1 MNLLSSS
8 TNSIIRALTSTSEGI
23 KKKDEICDI
32 PWISI
37 DDDQKLQKL
46 IFRRGSELISSIN
59 GVVQKGKWTNISET
73 GSFLIETSELSLL
86 FKEPYSDKNIFI
98 MKLDSLQEEYFCFV
112 NEKTLPRLDFTKY
125 LERKSNTDSVLKR
138 IDLFDGGQ
146 LCILQPKTSKEKSGT
161 YLKGLIISKEGQAV
175 QGFTGVL
182 HSESRRYM
190 YHLKEGFVYK
200 KSLFNPINLVSGG
213 PIEIE
218 GGNNT
223 FESFQYNLGRKVFKN
238 WKPLPDGEY
247 FTHYNIAFKVSN
259 GKVSFVGH
267 RVRYKIKVGSDIWIE
282 QQNPESVEIGDR
294 IFDLEQNPFK
304 GEVIINIKGRWN
316 KTGDSTYV
324 LSKRTM
330 NFIAKESVIS
340 KKLSWFQRK

>member
-8 TNSIIRALTSTSEGI
+8 TKSIIRTLTSTSEGI

-59 GVVQKGKWTNISET
+59 GVVQKGKWTYISET
-73 GSFLIETSELSLL
+73 GSFLVETSELSLL
-86 FKEPYSDKNIFI
+86 FKEPYADKNIFL

-112 NEKTLPRLDFTKY
+112 NEKTLPRLDFAKY
-125 LERKSNTDSVLKR
+125 LERKNQPDSVLKR

-146 LCILQPKTSKEKSGT
+146 LCILHPKTSKEKSGT
-161 YLKGLIISKEGQAV
+161 YLKGLIISKEGQTH

-200 KSLFNPINLVSGG
+200 KVLFNTINLISGG
-213 PIEIE
+213 PVEIE
-218 GGNNT
+218 EGKNT
-223 FESFQYNLGRKVFKN
+223 FDSFQYNLGRTAFRS

-247 FTHYNIAFKVSN
+247 YTPYNIAFKVSN
-259 GKVSFVGH
+259 GKVSSVGH
-267 RVRYKIKVGSDIWIE
+267 RVRYKIKDGSDIWIE
-282 QQNPESVEIGDR
+282 QQNPKSVKIGDM
-294 IFDLEQNPFK
+294 IFDSKQNPFN
-304 GEVIINIKGRWN
+304 GEVMINVKGCWN
-316 KTGDSTYV
+316 NTDGSTYV
-324 LSKRTM
+324 LSKKTM
-330 NFIAKESVIS
+330 NFITKDSIIS
-340 KKLSWFQRK
+340 KKLSWFQRR